1 VWCGFCGVGARRG
14 PLTHPPA
21 PHTTKAQVLRRLRQ
35 LELRQTEA
43 NTVHFVDLYV
53 STVVFLYRRYQR
65 SLDDISLRSIT
76 GKLAITI
83 QQCFPTIATIE
94 ETNGLVASNFA
105 LVFVQSRYRARMLRK
120 AYKGAEASG
129 DYASFKELF
138 KMHQKRIA
146 K

>member
-1 VWCGFCGVGARRG
+1 MWCGFCGVGARRG
-14 PLTHPPA
+14 PLTRPPA

-83 QQCFPTIATIE
+83 QQCFPTIA
-94 ETNGLVASNFA
+94 NFA